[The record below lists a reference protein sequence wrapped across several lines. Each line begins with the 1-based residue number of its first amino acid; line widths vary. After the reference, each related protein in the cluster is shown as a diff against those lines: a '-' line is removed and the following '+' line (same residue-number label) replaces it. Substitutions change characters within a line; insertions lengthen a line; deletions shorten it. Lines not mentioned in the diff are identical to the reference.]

1 MKRTW
6 MRPVGM
12 LAGVLVVLALWAC
25 GDSDPA
31 STATPRQT
39 TLIFSDLNWN
49 TALLQNAVA
58 RTILEKGYGYETAS
72 VSGETIPL
80 MEALIAGETN
90 VTMEFW
96 LPSVLAIW
104 HEAKAAGTIVQMGYS
119 LASPGWDSAFLI
131 PQYTA
136 DANPGL
142 RSVED
147 LKREE
152 HWNLFVR
159 PDSDGKAGLVTCVL
173 GWECE
178 VINRKQVYGYGLQEV
193 IKLIIPSTYQEL
205 NTAILSAFD
214 KREPILFYYWGP
226 EVVPTRLNEQYGG
239 FFRLEEPDYSDE
251 CWDHLAAA
259 SQAQDVTQACAYPD
273 RQPAI
278 VVRSELR
285 ETAPEAVAFFE
296 KWSLSDE
303 SIHALLA
310 RFSETDDAYSDVAAW
325 WLYNSDEW
333 KSWVAEGIADKVLAG
348 LAQDFDTSREVD

>member
-1 MKRTW
+1 MKRTL
-6 MRPVGM
+6 MRLVGM

-31 STATPRQT
+31 STATPQQT

-72 VSGETIPL
+72 VPGTTIPL

-104 HEAKAAGTIVQMGYS
+104 HEAKAAGTIVQIGYS

-147 LKREE
+147 LKLEE
-152 HWNLFVR
+152 HWSLFVR
-159 PDSDGKAGLVTCVL
+159 PDSNGKAGLVTCVS

-178 VINRKQVYGYGLQEV
+178 ADQREAGVRLRPARGHQTHYPEHLPRVEHGHPFCVRQARADPVLLLGPRGDSDETKR
-193 IKLIIPSTYQEL
+193 
-205 NTAILSAFD
+205 AI
-214 KREPILFYYWGP
+214 R
-226 EVVPTRLNEQYGG
+226 RLLY
-239 FFRLEEPDYSDE
+239 RLEEPDYSDE

-259 SQAQDVTQACAYPD
+259 SQAQDVTQACAYP
-273 RQPAI
+273 
-278 VVRSELR
+278 
-285 ETAPEAVAFFE
+285 
-296 KWSLSDE
+296 
-303 SIHALLA
+303 
-310 RFSETDDAYSDVAAW
+310 
-325 WLYNSDEW
+325 
-333 KSWVAEGIADKVLAG
+333 
-348 LAQDFDTSREVD
+348 